1 MKKTLKITIFTL
13 VMFILL
19 SVTSVKAATF
29 KFELDGGTK
38 KIVESNATTVGELKE
53 EIENTIGI
61 KKEYQVWNIGTF
73 PINDGMV
80 FDDGEYDFYL
90 ENENTD
96 TITVHKRVELND
108 TIEVK
113 SYYPNL
119 IKNNEDSTNEFM
131 GVFEY
136 IFNNE
141 YYGYYLD
148 YSEGEACSEDYT
160 KCKLA
165 ISSTDEAYKTVNI
178 KYVYD
183 KTTAKDIDNLTKK
196 LGYKAMFK
204 LNDFELVNYWLNG
217 NSPINYS
224 NEYKKQ
230 INYKNFYLDVRAGSD
245 DPLVTESLGIGY
257 YTYNGTLYK
266 VINQIGTDGCNIL
279 YVDTDVSNDKL
290 LDTIQKRIDNYIG
303 KGKITVYLSEGDVDS
318 YINNRKAYLNQYY
331 NEEDDFYKSEI
342 KSLEELKNTSADGK
356 IYEAKV
362 GNKEYRFVIG
372 KNTEKMY
379 TPKLITSDFKT
390 NIEVS
395 TDNTN
400 TIPLDTMI
408 QIKELTSGEEYNK
421 ILKILN
427 ISNSE
432 MFDISLFSNS
442 VNKYISKLE
451 NGSFEVRIPINEKFK
466 DKNLVVYY
474 VDDIGKVTEYPVEVS
489 NNEAIFKTNHFS
501 IYTLAEL
508 TEKEPNEEGTTKEEQ
523 TNNEVNNPKTG
534 DNIVTYIVI
543 GVVEILGIIV
553 CAVMYLKKKKDNK

>member
-38 KIVESNATTVGELKE
+38 KIVESDATTVGELKE
-53 EIENTIGI
+53 EIENTIDI

-183 KTTAKDIDNLTKK
+183 KTIAKDIDNLTKK

-245 DPLVTESLGIGY
+245 DPLVTESLGVGY

-421 ILKILN
+421 ILK
-427 ISNSE
+427 
-432 MFDISLFSNS
+432 
-442 VNKYISKLE
+442 
-451 NGSFEVRIPINEKFK
+451 
-466 DKNLVVYY
+466 LV
-474 VDDIGKVTEYPVEVS
+474 
-489 NNEAIFKTNHFS
+489 
-501 IYTLAEL
+501 
-508 TEKEPNEEGTTKEEQ
+508 
-523 TNNEVNNPKTG
+523 
-534 DNIVTYIVI
+534 IVKCLI
-543 GVVEILGIIV
+543 
-553 CAVMYLKKKKDNK
+553 